1 MALIPAVILYDRWLM
16 GVILNQLV
24 RQLAYAASREIALV
38 EFFCTAKRLRAR
50 QRRSAAHIRRSS
62 GDPDSRAP
70 EGPAP
75 EGRHQRFR
83 RSIAEREL
91 VSRHGGDP
99 LDSYVRES
107 VSNSESANICRH
119 STQPPPT
126 LPLYRAES
134 QNCRNRDRIDNGE
147 ELCYFG
153 KFCMDDIEHSITGT
167 ACAII

>member
-83 RSIAEREL
+83 RSIAERDMSPRCQGSQVTPL
-91 VSRHGGDP
+91 VLVLNLR
-99 LDSYVRES
+99 LFRE
-107 VSNSESANICRH
+107 
-119 STQPPPT
+119 
-126 LPLYRAES
+126 
-134 QNCRNRDRIDNGE
+134 
-147 ELCYFG
+147 
-153 KFCMDDIEHSITGT
+153 
-167 ACAII
+167 